1 MAKIIIIGGGV
12 AGLSA
17 GIYAKAS
24 GHDVTI
30 YEAHTEAGGNL
41 TGWQRGPYHIDNCIH
56 WLTGTN
62 KKTNTYKMWE
72 QLGALGK
79 IKIYEPASLYTYYE
93 NGQSVSLIRDITE
106 FEKQLLT
113 LSPGDEKAINALIKA
128 VNGAALLC
136 GLRENGAH
144 GLFELLK
151 CTRMSTGELAGKFKH
166 PLIRG
171 FLSSFLTDGFSAA
184 ALVFVFANFCYGN
197 ADLPRGGSKAMAERM
212 TNRFIYLGGRLCT
225 GTEVRE
231 LIHGKRTA
239 GAVLLSDGTVDFAD
253 HFIITTDLLSYKS
266 LTGKPLPDRFLKLYN
281 DKRLKKFSSVH
292 FAFACSAPLSFKGDL
307 LLRLDKGLSD
317 ELGTK
322 YLALREFS
330 HEPDFAPDGET
341 VLQAFFFCDER
352 TCRDFIIMSEQ
363 GGTYK
368 NKKKQLYEVVY
379 AFIVK
384 TFPELSGKLKLIDM
398 WTPATYKRYT
408 DSGSGTYMS
417 FAFTSGFI
425 PKRLNNRADG
435 FDNVIFATQWLQ
447 PPGGLP
453 IAASAGRDAITTIN
467 KIEKLRIKN
476 SELREGA
483 PLNS

>member
-1 MAKIIIIGGGV
+1 
-12 AGLSA
+12 
-17 GIYAKAS
+17 
-24 GHDVTI
+24 
-30 YEAHTEAGGNL
+30 
-41 TGWQRGPYHIDNCIH
+41 
-56 WLTGTN
+56 
-62 KKTNTYKMWE
+62 
-72 QLGALGK
+72 
-79 IKIYEPASLYTYYE
+79 
-93 NGQSVSLIRDITE
+93 
-106 FEKQLLT
+106 
-113 LSPGDEKAINALIKA
+113 
-128 VNGAALLC
+128 
-136 GLRENGAH
+136 
-144 GLFELLK
+144 
-151 CTRMSTGELAGKFKH
+151 
-166 PLIRG
+166 
-171 FLSSFLTDGFSAA
+171 
-184 ALVFVFANFCYGN
+184 
-197 ADLPRGGSKAMAERM
+197 MAERM
-212 TNRFIYLGGRLCT
+212 ADRFIRLGGKLRI

-231 LIHGKRTA
+231 LIYGNRVA
-239 GAVLLSDGTVDFAD
+239 GAVLLSDGCVDFAD
-253 HFIITTDLLSYKS
+253 YFIITADLSSYKL
-266 LTGKPLPDRFLKLYN
+266 LTGKPLPKRFLKLYS

-363 GGTYK
+363 GVTYK

-379 AFIVK
+379 AFLVK

-453 IAASAGRDAITTIN
+453 IAASAGRDAIKTIN
-467 KIEKLRIKN
+467 RIEKLKIKN
-476 SELREGA
+476 SALREGA
-483 PLNS
+483 PLNP